1 MPGQKACP
9 RIAARARRWRPVRIG
24 RASSDCESA
33 ARADRLG
40 YELPRRSRARLSPD
54 APGKGGVCREPH
66 GSRHAVCVSHPVMGT
81 MLVGMATPQQFE
93 DALAAVQK
101 GPLPHAALE
110 RLTALQQSARRSRNL
125 VPN

>member
-1 MPGQKACP
+1 
-9 RIAARARRWRPVRIG
+9 
-24 RASSDCESA
+24 
-33 ARADRLG
+33 
-40 YELPRRSRARLSPD
+40 
-54 APGKGGVCREPH
+54 
-66 GSRHAVCVSHPVMGT
+66 MGT